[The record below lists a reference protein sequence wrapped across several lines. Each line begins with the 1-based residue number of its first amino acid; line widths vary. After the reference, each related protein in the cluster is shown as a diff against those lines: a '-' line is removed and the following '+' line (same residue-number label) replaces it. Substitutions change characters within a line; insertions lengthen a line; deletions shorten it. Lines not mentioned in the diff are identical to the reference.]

1 MGDINDAIGS
11 VQRMK
16 KMLFEEAARRRT
28 AKMESLVGD
37 KGNEFVTISLTREQ
51 VFYLLDELKASR
63 GAKKEA
69 EAQGVSTYDLLAY
82 SDLQDEQK
90 RMVRAVYEVLDV
102 LFIAT
107 GWTEEDL

>member
-1 MGDINDAIGS
+1 MEDINAVMGS

-16 KMLFEEAARRRT
+16 KMLFEETARRRE

-37 KGNEFVTISLTREQ
+37 KGDELVTLSLTREQ
-51 VFYLLDELKASR
+51 VFYLLDELEAPR
-63 GAKKEA
+63 IAKKET
-69 EAQGVSTYDLLAY
+69 EAQGVAVDELLAH

-90 RMVRAVYEVLDV
+90 RMVRAVYAALDV
-102 LFIAT
+102 LFFAT

>member
-1 MGDINDAIGS
+1 MEDINAVMGS

-16 KMLFEEAARRRT
+16 KMLFEEAARRRA

-37 KGNEFVTISLTREQ
+37 KGSELVTLLLTREQ

-63 GAKKEA
+63 SAKKEA
-69 EAQGVSTYDLLAY
+69 EAQGVAVDELLAH
-82 SDLQDEQK
+82 SSLQDEQK
-90 RMVRAVYEVLDV
+90 RMVRAVYAVLDA
-102 LFIAT
+102 LFAAT

>member
-1 MGDINDAIGS
+1 MEDINSVIGS

-16 KMLFEEAARRRT
+16 KMLFEEAARRRK

-37 KGNEFVTISLTREQ
+37 DGNKFVTISLTREQ

-69 EAQGVSTYDLLAY
+69 EAQGVAVDELLAH

>member
-1 MGDINDAIGS
+1 MEDINAVMGS

-16 KMLFEEAARRRT
+16 KMLFEEAARRRA

-37 KGNEFVTISLTREQ
+37 KGNELETLSLTREQ
-51 VFYLLDELKASR
+51 VFYLLDELTASR

-69 EAQGVSTYDLLAY
+69 EAQGVSVDELLAH
-82 SDLQDEQK
+82 SSLQDEQK
-90 RMVRAVYEVLDV
+90 RMVRAVYAVLDA
-102 LFIAT
+102 LFTAT

>member
-1 MGDINDAIGS
+1 MEDINDVIGS

-16 KMLFEEAARRRT
+16 KMLFEEAARRRE

-37 KGNEFVTISLTREQ
+37 KGDELVTLLLTREQ

-69 EAQGVSTYDLLAY
+69 EAQGVAVDELLDH
-82 SDLQDEQK
+82 SSLQDEQK
-90 RMVRAVYEVLDV
+90 RMVRAVYAVLDA
-102 LFIAT
+102 LFTAT

>member
-1 MGDINDAIGS
+1 MEDINSVIGS

-16 KMLFEEAARRRT
+16 KMLFEEAARRRE
-28 AKMESLVGD
+28 AKMESLVGGN
-37 KGNEFVTISLTREQ
+37 GNELVTLALTREQ
-51 VFYLLDELKASR
+51 VFYLLDELEASR

-69 EAQGVSTYDLLAY
+69 EAQGVATDELLAH

-90 RMVRAVYEVLDV
+90 RMVRAVYAVLDA
-102 LFIAT
+102 LFTAT

>member
-1 MGDINDAIGS
+1 MENINDVIES
-11 VQRMK
+11 IQRMK

-69 EAQGVSTYDLLAY
+69 EAQGVATDELLAH